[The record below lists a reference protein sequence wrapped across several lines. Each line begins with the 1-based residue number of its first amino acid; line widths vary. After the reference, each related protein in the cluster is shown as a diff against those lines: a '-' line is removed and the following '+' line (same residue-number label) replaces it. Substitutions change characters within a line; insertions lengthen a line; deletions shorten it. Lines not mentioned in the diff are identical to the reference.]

1 MRARARRPPGEIVA
15 AMGGDGLTGAVAGEL
30 RDGAGVLAVLP
41 GGRGNDF
48 ARKLGIPAD
57 PVAACALLRGAER
70 RIDLAAVGGRTYL
83 GILSAGP
90 GLRRQPARQREPR
103 CRSAPRVYAYAALRA
118 LATWKPA
125 RWTVTV
131 DGETREFDGYC
142 VAVSNSG
149 VYGSGMYLVPDAE
162 LDDGLLDVVLV
173 EDVPKRR
180 YLANLPKVFKG
191 THLDEPG
198 PAPPARPQRLL
209 PRPTGRSRPTRTATR
224 SPSCPPPSTSSPA
237 RCACWRRD
245 GAARR
250 RAGGR
255 PRRRRPRPRDRPRR
269 RHVAARARCSRAWSR
284 TRSSGSPAGCRAA
297 AS

>member
-1 MRARARRPPGEIVA
+1 MDRDLCLIVNPTAGAGRAAKLLGAVEAELRGMGLRFRVERTTSMDHARECSRRAAAAGEIAA

-57 PVAACALLRGAER
+57 PVAACALLLGAER
-70 RIDLAAVGGRTYL
+70 RIDLAAVDGRTYL
-83 GILSAGP
+83 GILSAGLDSDANALANSTRLP
-90 GLRRQPARQREPR
+90 LGT
-103 CRSAPRVYAYAALRA
+103 SVYAYAALRA
-118 LATWKPA
+118 LATWKTA

-131 DGETREFDGYC
+131 DGERQEFDGYC

-149 VYGSGMYLVPDAE
+149 VYGSGMFLVPDAR

-180 YLANLPKVFKG
+180 YLASLPKVFKG

-198 PAPPARPQRLL
+198 IHLL
-209 PRPTGRSRPTRTATR
+209 RGRSVSFHA
-224 SPSCPPPSTSSPA
+224 
-237 RCACWRRD
+237 
-245 GAARR
+245 
-250 RAGGR
+250 
-255 PRRRRPRPRDRPRR
+255 DRPFTGYADGDPITELPATVD
-269 RHVAARARCSRAWSR
+269 VAPGTLRVLA
-284 TRSSGSPAGCRAA
+284 P
-297 AS
+297 